1 MKKTYIQPDVKSAEV
16 YAEELLGVI
25 ITGSD
30 GNTVT
35 SDTED
40 EEEEDDYDG
49 AFHTNEVHIWEDIY
63 YRTNLW
69 ERH

>member
-1 MKKTYIQPDVKSAEV
+1 MKKTYIQPEVKSVAA
-16 YAEELLGVI
+16 YAEELLGEI

-30 GNTVT
+30 GSTVT

-40 EEEEDDYDG
+40 EEEDDYDG
-49 AFHTNEVHIWEDIY
+49 AFHTNETRMWEDIY

-69 ERH
+69 ERY